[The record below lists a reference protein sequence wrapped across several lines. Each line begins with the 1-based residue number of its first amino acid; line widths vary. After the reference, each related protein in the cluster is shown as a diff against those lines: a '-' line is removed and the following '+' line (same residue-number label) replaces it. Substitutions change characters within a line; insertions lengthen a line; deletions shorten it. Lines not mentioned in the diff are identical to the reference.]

1 MAVRWVRIFCWC
13 APTCRVFDN
22 FLYFFVVI
30 TRKRL
35 MPRLEIKDLAIAT
48 TEGAAAAEDFAS
60 WEPANKDQF
69 VWSWDVKVLI
79 FQIRQC

>member
-1 MAVRWVRIFCWC
+1 
-13 APTCRVFDN
+13 
-22 FLYFFVVI
+22 
-30 TRKRL
+30 

-69 VWSWDVKVLI
+69 VWSWDVKVFHTFLLS
-79 FQIRQC
+79 QVQ

>member
-1 MAVRWVRIFCWC
+1 
-13 APTCRVFDN
+13 
-22 FLYFFVVI
+22 
-30 TRKRL
+30 

-69 VWSWDVKVLI
+69 VWSWDVKVFPIHFFFLKFNKFADTFYDWMTRLI

>member
-1 MAVRWVRIFCWC
+1 
-13 APTCRVFDN
+13 
-22 FLYFFVVI
+22 
-30 TRKRL
+30 

-69 VWSWDVKVLI
+69 V
-79 FQIRQC
+79 